1 MDSGTSPAD
10 NALGYF
16 SLSRADNYLGF
27 SVAPGLLPESI
38 SESINS
44 TVAGSFGKPSSRSS
58 YRFGGVSMLLKLIV
72 LSSASLTLW
81 LDPLVGLDK
90 RIGWHRGIQGVS
102 LCAAVAC
109 AVRAGN
115 LALKLAGEAEIEA
128 IKERAV
134 TADVVDEIA
143 ASAYVSQAQRQN
155 EAELLI
161 AGNGD
166 RELLERALALSSE
179 EDESEKVQ
187 LGQNDDDEL
196 RERIL
201 QLQARGYGFAKIIL
215 EIWGASKGGS
225 TKYKA
230 AEAEYKRLTG
240 E

>member
-44 TVAGSFGKPSSRSS
+44 TVAGSFGKPYSCYSC
-58 YRFGGVSMLLKLIV
+58 RFGGVSMLLKLIV

-115 LALKLAGEAEIEA
+115 LALKLASEAEIEA
-128 IKERAV
+128 IKERAI

-166 RELLERALALSSE
+166 ARDPRTRSSTEFRSRRIGESSTSPER
-179 EDESEKVQ
+179 
-187 LGQNDDDEL
+187 
-196 RERIL
+196 
-201 QLQARGYGFAKIIL
+201 
-215 EIWGASKGGS
+215 
-225 TKYKA
+225 
-230 AEAEYKRLTG
+230 
-240 E
+240 